1 MTSLSAGTTKILRLT
16 PQDDT
21 HQSLERWQGN
31 GHISRMPPKTSLAK
45 LEQTLRAH
53 ALRFPGAEEAFPWG
67 ERAIKVRGK
76 AFLFMRLADAEL
88 SFSVKLPR
96 TGIQALALSFVRP
109 TEYGLGKHG
118 WVTVR
123 AARTNKALEQQ
134 YLEWIEES
142 FRAVAPKKVVAALDA
157 PDAKPPA
164 AKKTRATARRR

>member
-1 MTSLSAGTTKILRLT
+1 
-16 PQDDT
+16 
-21 HQSLERWQGN
+21 
-31 GHISRMPPKTSLAK
+31 MPPKTSLAK

-76 AFLFMRLADAEL
+76 AFLFMRLADEL

-134 YLEWIEES
+134 YLEWIDES
-142 FRAVAPKKVVAALDA
+142 FRAVAPKRVVALLDA
-157 PDAKPPA
+157 PIQSRPEKPGTKVKRAGRPA
-164 AKKTRATARRR
+164 RTGKKA